1 MLNLYGLKKDL
12 PSVYPEKTLMFVKEQ
27 LEKVD
32 MKDISQRIS
41 KTEEWTVKNVV
52 ERFHNLCLDWESNA
66 SLLECRR
73 RILEIIEEPR

>member
-1 MLNLYGLKKDL
+1 
-12 PSVYPEKTLMFVKEQ
+12 MFVKEQ
-27 LEKVD
+27 LEKVE

-52 ERFHNLCLDWESNA
+52 EKFFHNLYLDWGTKA

-73 RILEIIEEPR
+73 HILEILKQLRSSHS